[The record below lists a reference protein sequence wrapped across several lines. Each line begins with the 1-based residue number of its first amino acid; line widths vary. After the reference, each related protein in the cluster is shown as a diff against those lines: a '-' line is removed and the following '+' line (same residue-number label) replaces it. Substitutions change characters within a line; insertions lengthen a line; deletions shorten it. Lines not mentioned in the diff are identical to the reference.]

1 MDPNQPQPPIMAESG
16 EAKPRHSLLKRV
28 ALLAVV
34 GGLAFAAFRVPIGI
48 FYAYLPGPVRNV
60 EPLVSIEGAQTY
72 SSEGELYL
80 TTVSVDT
87 TVTFVELV
95 DAIVDPNSTV
105 IMKEDLLPSG
115 VSLKQLEEQQRE
127 QMTSSKRRALEVALA
142 ALDLGRPSGD
152 GARVEG
158 TEPDFP
164 AAGKLQEGD
173 VIVRVDG
180 RKVQTTCDVGRA
192 VDEHSPGD
200 EIVFT
205 VERGGN
211 LAEVRVDSTRS
222 PEDPD
227 APFVGVYMKDVNYRF
242 DPGIDVEIKTGEIAG
257 PSAGLMFSLA
267 IYDLLTPED
276 LTLGKKIA
284 GTGEIS
290 CDGGVRPIGGIEQKV
305 AGAAEQGAE
314 IFLAPAANFR
324 AAVGAANGEIEVV
337 KVSNFSD
344 AIEYLEAL
352 AG

>member
-1 MDPNQPQPPIMAESG
+1 MDTQPSEEQPILAATPEPKRG
-16 EAKPRHSLLKRV
+16 PFLKRIV
-28 ALLAVV
+28 LFGLF
-34 GGLAFAAFRVPIGI
+34 GLAIWAAFSVPIGI
-48 FYAYLPGPVRNV
+48 LYAYLPGPVRDV

-72 SSEGELYL
+72 SSEGGLYL

-87 TVTFVELV
+87 TVTFVELI
-95 DAIVDPNSTV
+95 DAIVDPNSTI

-142 ALDLGRPSGD
+142 ALDLGRPTGD

-158 TEPDFP
+158 TEPDYP
-164 AAGKLQEGD
+164 AAGKLQQGD

-180 RKVQTTCDVGRA
+180 TKVQTTCDVGRA
-192 VDEHSPGD
+192 VDAHDPGD

-205 VERGGN
+205 VKRGSTKRDISI
-211 LAEVRVDSTRS
+211 ESTRS
-222 PEDPD
+222 PEDDD
-227 APFVGVYMKDVNYRF
+227 APFVGVYMADLNYEF
-242 DPGIDVEIKTGEIAG
+242 EPGLKVQIKTGEIAG

-305 AGAAEQGAE
+305 AGAAQQGAE
-314 IFLAPAANFR
+314 IFLAPAANYE
-324 AAVGAANGEIEVV
+324 AAVGAANGDIEVV
-337 KVSNFSD
+337 KVSNFQD
-344 AIEYLEAL
+344 ALDYLESL
-352 AG
+352 AR